1 MAHRTKLVNILQ
13 KSFIESVGIWVLRNS
28 SRVICLTQA
37 EAAEVN
43 QLGIPRRRIT
53 VIPSGVDTKKF
64 APSAT
69 EGNYVLWLGRF
80 VPEKGIECLI
90 EAASILAKRGLD
102 VDFLLVGS
110 GPLKRRLQE
119 SAKMTGGARIR
130 FADSIPYSL
139 VPNVM
144 KACMVFVLPSIRE
157 GFPRTLLE
165 AMSSGKP
172 VIATNTPTL
181 REIVGGCGILVQ
193 PRDAKSLADAIA
205 KLATEPH
212 YRKALGESARARV
225 LDEYDWRH
233 VLEKLDSVYEEVV
246 ANPGT

>member
-1 MAHRTKLVNILQ
+1 
-13 KSFIESVGIWVLRNS
+13 
-28 SRVICLTQA
+28 
-37 EAAEVN
+37 
-43 QLGIPRRRIT
+43 
-53 VIPSGVDTKKF
+53 
-64 APSAT
+64 
-69 EGNYVLWLGRF
+69 
-80 VPEKGIECLI
+80 
-90 EAASILAKRGLD
+90 
-102 VDFLLVGS
+102 
-110 GPLKRRLQE
+110 
-119 SAKMTGGARIR
+119 MTGGARIR

-205 KLATEPH
+205 KLTTEPH